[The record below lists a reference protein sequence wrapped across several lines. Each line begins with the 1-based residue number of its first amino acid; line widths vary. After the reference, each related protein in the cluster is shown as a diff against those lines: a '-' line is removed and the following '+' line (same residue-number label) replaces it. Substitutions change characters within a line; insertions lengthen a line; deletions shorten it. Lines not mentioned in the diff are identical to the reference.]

1 MRTLL
6 TTTGKV
12 DDTDDAAISRCFTS
26 AHTDGFWLDIE
37 QPDADDFKLL
47 EASFKF
53 HPLTIED
60 IQHQNQRPKIDE
72 YPDYNFA
79 VIFQADWVQ
88 DEPVFREHHLFVGP
102 TFLVSVHT
110 DPAPALA
117 VLKERIAKS
126 PDLTKGQPSF
136 LTYLVVDAI
145 VDATFPV
152 LERVD
157 DTVDQLEDDIIDKA
171 APGALDRIYH
181 LKHSVIDLRR
191 SPPQVLKYQPESPKL
206 TLHTKP

>member
-12 DDTDDAAISRCFTS
+12 DDTDDGEIGRCFTS
-26 AHTDGFWLDIE
+26 AHTDGLWREME
-37 QPDADDFKLL
+37 QRNAGDCKLL
-47 EASFKF
+47 EESFKF

-79 VIFQADWVQ
+79 VIFQADWEQ

-102 TFLVSVHT
+102 TFLVSVHA

-117 VLKERIAKS
+117 VLHERIPKS
-126 PDLTKGQPSF
+126 PNLRKGQPSF

-145 VDATFPV
+145 LDATF
-152 LERVD
+152 
-157 DTVDQLEDDIIDKA
+157 
-171 APGALDRIYH
+171 
-181 LKHSVIDLRR
+181 
-191 SPPQVLKYQPESPKL
+191 
-206 TLHTKP
+206 